1 MSTADDMF
9 ILALSC
15 GRCSIRHPTMTP
27 EQQSLVD
34 AISAVLQGDPRI
46 EAAWLAGSLG
56 RNAGDEFS
64 DVDVVVLCPDGT
76 ANEIAAKPGLLNF
89 AKPVL
94 INTLFGGRIVNVI
107 TPDWQR
113 FDLVFAE
120 ASDLSR
126 YNANDL
132 KQLFNR
138 TGREPPR
145 TAPVSRPST
154 AEGLAKLV
162 QEFYRVM
169 TLAPLGIGR
178 KEYIVALS
186 GIELLRRM
194 TVDLML
200 EENGVGQNQRGGA
213 LVLSNA
219 VLFQH
224 QIDSHSSQQFDAA
237 QCDDVLFSSD
247 AKRRESHDAI
257 EFLDELRQ
265 AFRCRRAGYR
275 SGARRLPSRVIEELL
290 EIIRIIARQIAR
302 FREDQVEALPVRRDH
317 IHDASAEKR
326 VDEHGLCK
334 VKQSRFG
341 CDFICCAIRTKD
353 DDIDIA
359 KFIPGVSAE
368 TSREPRRFDPRIA
381 LQHRGNRVDQ
391 ALLFGCHRRVP
402 YRTAPAGKGQNTH
415 V

>member
-1 MSTADDMF
+1 
-9 ILALSC
+9 
-15 GRCSIRHPTMTP
+15 MTP

-34 AISAVLQGDPRI
+34 AISAVLQGEPRI

-94 INTLFGGRIVNVI
+94 INTLFGGRIVNAI

-132 KQLFNR
+132 KPLFNR
-138 TGREPPR
+138 TGKEPPR
-145 TAPVSRPST
+145 CAPVSRPST
-154 AEGLAKLV
+154 PEGLAKLV

-213 LVLSNA
+213 LRLNPFLTSEQIQSLQSLPA
-219 VLFQH
+219 VAAER
-224 QIDSHSSQQFDAA
+224 DSLLRCQKAIANIFLPRAKALAARIGMEWPSALEDASRAHLKSQ
-237 QCDDVLFSSD
+237 
-247 AKRRESHDAI
+247 
-257 EFLDELRQ
+257 LD
-265 AFRCRRAGYR
+265 
-275 SGARRLPSRVIEELL
+275 L
-290 EIIRIIARQIAR
+290 EI
-302 FREDQVEALPVRRDH
+302 
-317 IHDASAEKR
+317 
-326 VDEHGLCK
+326 
-334 VKQSRFG
+334 
-341 CDFICCAIRTKD
+341 
-353 DDIDIA
+353 
-359 KFIPGVSAE
+359 
-368 TSREPRRFDPRIA
+368 
-381 LQHRGNRVDQ
+381 
-391 ALLFGCHRRVP
+391 
-402 YRTAPAGKGQNTH
+402 
-415 V
+415 